1 MKKVWP
7 ILLALTVGCNDNPY
21 PNAGSDVSTEKPKEK
36 RTVRNAIS
44 VDFSERVFSFS
55 EGTEDFYRL
64 NAKVPS
70 GTPLIR
76 VKGLPK
82 GAVYETR
89 KVLVDEH
96 PSDPTKNVYET
107 RTGLWWQPDTKVVN
121 TETSPDIRERIFE
134 ADVFVSSSKTPSVKS
149 SFKIFLKVSNTRQQT
164 KLDMGNSW
172 DNLDVS
178 EGGKD
183 DLELTI
189 DSKDFPTG
197 DFDLSIAPRIEGLR
211 YEPVL
216 NQPTK
221 YKVVF
226 EPKFDAIHVKD
237 CGGSSFCKKT
247 FDVSFRVTEPDNHT
261 TNIVKKVSY
270 SDKRQNV
277 AVSLDEKIEIGLNGT
292 FQFLSSDP
300 NNEVEPRVELSG
312 PEPEFGKFKIET
324 SSFTA
329 TNKSTLT
336 KIQWTDIPKSM
347 VGESE
352 FLSFRVCNYDY
363 DDYNSN
369 SDSFSEPS
377 KCQTRSIE
385 VSIVQNERPAPELA
399 RDSWLNNERKYLLVG
414 EKLSETITFKV
425 PADEDSPQIDLVRPK
440 AAGDGAGSDPV
451 QDNNIRIMQIGDE
464 IRIDVEAVK
473 PGPAQFSIRLTSA
486 YGVQHT
492 EGFFFEVLPADWSSI
507 LVLGESKRSQEQ
519 KNLESH
525 IDNYDFINPFNT
537 ALKFPQT
544 LKRDTIVIGT
554 DILKDMPEDAF
565 FDNIFENFENIIIAS
580 PLINE
585 LPESV
590 LRRFKDA
597 KVEPKN
603 DRLKAQDPNVDFT
616 KLELIANSDV
626 ISTNSKLANLKGD
639 SSTESGNPSTLF
651 VKRNSP
657 CKITFFISDDAAQKE
672 YPLAAVCN
680 RAGAGKM
687 VLMGTEWGEF
697 KMEASEKELPKKWFE
712 EHMKLEIQ

>member
-7 ILLALTVGCNDNPY
+7 ILLALAVGCNDNPY
-21 PNAGSDVSTEKPKEK
+21 PDAGQNVSTEAPKEK

-44 VDFSERVFSFS
+44 VDFSDRVFNFS

-64 NAKVPS
+64 NVKVPA
-70 GTPLIR
+70 GKPIIK
-76 VKGLPK
+76 VKGLPD

-89 KVLVDEH
+89 EVLVDEH
-96 PSDPTKNVYET
+96 PSDPSKNVYER
-107 RTGLWWQPDTKVVN
+107 RTGLWWLPDTKVVN
-121 TETSPDIRERIFE
+121 TEVSPELRQRIFE
-134 ADVFVSSSKTPSVKS
+134 ADVFVSSSLSPSVKS
-149 SFKIFLKVSNTRQQT
+149 SFKIFLKVKNTRGQT
-164 KLDMGNSW
+164 KLDMGQSW
-172 DNLDVS
+172 DNLDVN
-178 EGGKD
+178 EGGRD
-183 DLELTI
+183 DIDLTI
-189 DSKDFPTG
+189 DSKDFPNG
-197 DFDLSIAPRIEGLR
+197 EFDLSISPRIEGLR

-216 NQPTK
+216 NRPTK

-226 EPKFDAIHVKD
+226 EPNFDAIHVKD

-270 SDKRQNV
+270 QDRRQDV
-277 AVSLDEKIEIGLNGT
+277 AVSLDEEIEIGLNGT

-312 PEPEFGKFKIET
+312 PEPEFGKFELVT

-336 KIQWTDIPKSM
+336 KIKWTDIPQSM
-347 VGESE
+347 IGENE

-369 SDSFSEPS
+369 SDSFDDPS
-377 KCQTRSIE
+377 RCRTRTIE
-385 VSIVQNERPAPELA
+385 VKIEHNQRPAPELT
-399 RDSWLNNERKYLLVG
+399 RDNWLNNERKYFLVG
-414 EKLSETITFKV
+414 EKKSNTISFKV
-425 PADEDSPQIDLVRPK
+425 PADEDAPQIDLIRPK

-451 QDNNIRIMQIGDE
+451 ADNNIRIMQIGDE
-464 IRIDVEAVK
+464 IRIDIEAVK

-492 EGFFFEVLPADWSSI
+492 EGFFFEVLPADWSST

-519 KNLESH
+519 KNLEAN

-537 ALKFPQT
+537 ALKFPVT

-554 DILKDMPEDAF
+554 DILKDMPADDF

-603 DRLKAQDPNVDFT
+603 DRLKQQDPNVDFS

-639 SSTESGNPSTLF
+639 STNESQNPSTLF

-672 YPLAAVCN
+672 YPVTAVCN

-697 KMEASEKELPKKWFE
+697 KMDATEKELPKKWFD